1 VLARVVQA
9 EPAWVRGQTRLDPGC
24 GSGVAGIAAYD
35 IDPVALAIAAQNARA
50 NAVELLQGPRCSMRP
65 APRVSLVSSS
75 GTSSMSAPRCRPCGP
90 GYARP
95 TGRGSGSSSRT
106 HPGRVP
112 LRPVCDTCGR
122 NAWPPPGPGRA
133 RMYGRCGSLPWTSET
148 ARRKRPASDLPW
160 EARSITP
167 ELTRCVGCAL
177 DPGCPRPPV

>member
-95 TGRGSGSSSRT
+95 TGRG
-106 HPGRVP
+106 GRV
-112 LRPVCDTCGR
+112 LIADASRPFVPTAGVRCLWEERLAT
-122 NAWPPPGPGRA
+122 AWA
-133 RMYGRCGSLPWTSET
+133 
-148 ARRKRPASDLPW
+148 W
-160 EARSITP
+160 EGTHVRTVRL
-167 ELTRCVGCAL
+167 LTL
-177 DPGCPRPPV
+177 DV